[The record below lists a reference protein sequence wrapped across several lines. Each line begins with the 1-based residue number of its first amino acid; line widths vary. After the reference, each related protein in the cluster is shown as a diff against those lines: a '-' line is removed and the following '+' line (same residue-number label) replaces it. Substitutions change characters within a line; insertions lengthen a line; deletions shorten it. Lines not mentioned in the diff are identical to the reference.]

1 MPKTLTLRIDDK
13 TYRAFAK
20 RAKAENRSI
29 SNFIE
34 HTVKERLRE
43 HDFVDDSEMAGILAN
58 DRLVEQL
65 RKGSKDAQKKKG
77 ALIG

>member
-13 TYRAFAK
+13 TYRTFVK

-29 SNFIE
+29 ANFIE
-34 HTVKERLRE
+34 HTVKKHLQE
-43 HDFVDDSEMAGILAN
+43 HDFVDDAEMAGIVENDQLV
-58 DRLVEQL
+58 DRL
-65 RKGSKDAQKKKG
+65 RRGSKDAQKKKG

>member
-1 MPKTLTLRIDDK
+1 MPKTLTLRIDNA

-20 RAKAENRSI
+20 RAKVENRSI

-43 HDFVDDSEMAGILAN
+43 HDFVDDSEMAEILAN
-58 DRLVEQL
+58 EQL
-65 RKGSKDAQKKKG
+65 VARLKAGSKDAKAKKG
-77 ALIG
+77 RLIG